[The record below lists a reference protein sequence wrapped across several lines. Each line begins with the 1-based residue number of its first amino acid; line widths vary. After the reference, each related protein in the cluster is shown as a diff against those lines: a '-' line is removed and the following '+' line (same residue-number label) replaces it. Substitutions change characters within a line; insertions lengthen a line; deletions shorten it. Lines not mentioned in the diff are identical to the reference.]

1 MENYE
6 LFFGTEFEAMF
17 KADGNDILRVLSD
30 IPRNNK
36 SYKQTLIFIALYH
49 SGNEVI
55 VINQV
60 RKMYERKHC
69 DVVLWC
75 FSYNQLCRR
84 SEEWLP
90 IQNKYQRYELV
101 DGRLLFNPHAHQ
113 ILMDLM
119 INPQY
124 DWRERYTRN
133 VEMHCQT
140 TKRHVYFWS
149 LDPFLNGNPDEALL
163 VFRIWKNFFHNAKFY
178 NTEIVL
184 HIPPLLNADD
194 YDYYVAIAYSS
205 FNTSRDKSK
214 DQTKQWIRRKE
225 VTGDINIVV
234 YHNEHDHVAKS
245 LFTTQENTV
254 KVIISDQIKTSP
266 LLLTSG
272 DIMVWEEDV
281 LSPYFAKIIFER
293 IKPIICN

>member
-1 MENYE
+1 
-6 LFFGTEFEAMF
+6 
-17 KADGNDILRVLSD
+17 
-30 IPRNNK
+30 
-36 SYKQTLIFIALYH
+36 
-49 SGNEVI
+49 
-55 VINQV
+55 
-60 RKMYERKHC
+60 
-69 DVVLWC
+69 
-75 FSYNQLCRR
+75 
-84 SEEWLP
+84 
-90 IQNKYQRYELV
+90 
-101 DGRLLFNPHAHQ
+101 
-113 ILMDLM
+113 
-119 INPQY
+119 
-124 DWRERYTRN
+124 
-133 VEMHCQT
+133 MHCQT